1 VNRLKASATGSA
13 NRSVSSMGSIGT
25 PAAAAAAGRSAAR
38 SESQVVLPFPQRMSG
53 PMPLKGRGAV
63 TNIQGRFEV
72 NARERF
78 DDGWTVPGSKDEQ
91 PSALRTQVTDE
102 IAKTILTRNNSPD
115 IPFGVSL
122 NPYRGCEH
130 GCIYCFARP
139 THSYLGLS
147 PGLDFETRLF
157 AKVNAAE
164 LLRRELAKP
173 GYVPENI
180 AIGVNTDAY
189 QPCER
194 DRRITREVLEVL
206 GECNHPYGL
215 ITKSA
220 LIERDIDLIAPMA
233 EKGLAC
239 AAITL
244 TTLDGEIARTLEP
257 RAAAPSRR
265 LRAIRTLTE
274 AGIPVSV
281 SVAPII
287 PFVTDHEIE
296 RILEAAKD
304 AGAVGAHYTVLRMPW
319 EISPL
324 FQQWLH
330 AHFPDRAQRVMN
342 RIKDL
347 RGGKEY
353 DSEFGKRMTGEGIW
367 ADLIRQR
374 FTKTVKRLGL
384 EGRMSRFNT
393 TDASQ
398 FRRPLVVPKAIVK
411 PESSKAAQMDLF

>member
-1 VNRLKASATGSA
+1 V
-13 NRSVSSMGSIGT
+13 
-25 PAAAAAAGRSAAR
+25 
-38 SESQVVLPFPQRMSG
+38 
-53 PMPLKGRGAV
+53 
-63 TNIQGRFEV
+63 
-72 NARERF
+72 
-78 DDGWTVPGSKDEQ
+78 
-91 PSALRTQVTDE
+91 
-102 IAKTILTRNNSPD
+102 
-115 IPFGVSL
+115 
-122 NPYRGCEH
+122 
-130 GCIYCFARP
+130 
-139 THSYLGLS
+139 S

-157 AKVNAAE
+157 AKVNAAD
-164 LLRRELAKP
+164 LLRQELARP

-194 DRRITREVLEVL
+194 ERRITREVLEVL
-206 GECNHPYGL
+206 GECRHPYGL

-233 EKGLAC
+233 EQGLAC

-244 TTLDGEIARTLEP
+244 TTLDGEISRTLEP

-265 LRAIRTLTE
+265 LRAIRTLTV

-287 PFVTDHEIE
+287 PFVTEPEIE

-319 EISPL
+319 EVNPL

-342 RIKDL
+342 RIRDM
-347 RGGKEY
+347 RGGKDY
-353 DSEFGKRMTGEGIW
+353 DSDFGKRMQGEGIW

-374 FTKTVKRLGL
+374 FTKAIKRLGM
-384 EGRMSRFNT
+384 EGRMSRFNVS
-393 TDASQ
+393 DGSQ
-398 FRRPLVVPKAIVK
+398 FRRPLVVPKTLAR
-411 PESSKAAQMDLF
+411 SASAAAAAQMDLF